1 MDSQH
6 PDTQA
11 QLVVFVERWV
21 DDEEYNELEEHG
33 EIFTPKDEPIDNVNV
48 GSLVRIPFHSCAE
61 G

>member
-1 MDSQH
+1 M
-6 PDTQA
+6 
-11 QLVVFVERWV
+11 

-48 GSLVRIPFHSCAE
+48 GSLVRIAFHSCAE